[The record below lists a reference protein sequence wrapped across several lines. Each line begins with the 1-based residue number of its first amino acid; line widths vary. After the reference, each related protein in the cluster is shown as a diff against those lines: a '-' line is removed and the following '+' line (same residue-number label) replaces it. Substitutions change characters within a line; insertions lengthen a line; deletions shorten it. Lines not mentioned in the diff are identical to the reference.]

1 MAMAQTSSSL
11 PGHLHGGHGNG
22 HGHGHG
28 HGHAKITKPR
38 SRPAVKPILKKL
50 QSHHSHSE
58 KNSLDLDRGWD
69 EQGQFGYSSYNVDGD
84 DSSYTAGTSALAT
97 PAGRVRDVSFS
108 ISATDLNTG
117 GARSNK
123 YSHAR
128 STSGTSHAS
137 IATSTSGGRNGSF
150 VHPFQQTPRTS
161 TPPLSYANS
170 LASLDNPSGPRD
182 YSPTITENEDDIEPR
197 SYQTTARSYP
207 LHHSGPGPRRPS
219 LASQRTSSLS
229 DVNQPLRITANGRS
243 TPGTSRKPHNIVTR
257 SRSDLHLNSG
267 STTALD
273 SATSTS
279 PATGS
284 FVSPQMIAASTSS
297 SAMSPLRSS
306 LDMGAFRIRS
316 RSEVDTATRQEH
328 VREARRKFEEKEKAK
343 EEKYAREKIRKQ
355 ERAESREAHRFTKNG
370 RKGSFGTSRISCD
383 RVSSSTDIRPTISR
397 KTTGNG
403 VGLGLTSENEKVDFA
418 TQGYDTVP
426 TGQAPGARA
435 DDVHFQSTH
444 RTKNTKRKTTSA
456 WTAFVLWL
464 RTRLLKLGR
473 R

>member
-11 PGHLHGGHGNG
+11 PGHLHGHGFGHGNQ
-22 HGHGHG
+22 HG

-84 DSSYTAGTSALAT
+84 DSSYTAGASALPT
-97 PAGRVRDVSFS
+97 PAARARDVSFS
-108 ISATDLNTG
+108 ISATDLSNG
-117 GARSNK
+117 GVRPNK
-123 YSHAR
+123 YSHGHAR

-137 IATSTSGGRNGSF
+137 IATSASGGRNGSF

-170 LASLDNPSGPRD
+170 LASLDNTTGPRD
-182 YSPTITENEDDIEPR
+182 YSPTITENEDNID
-197 SYQTTARSYP
+197 SQNLQTSTRAY
-207 LHHSGPGPRRPS
+207 HSGSRPRRPS

-229 DVNQPLRITANGRS
+229 DVNQPLRITTNGRAA
-243 TPGTSRKPHNIVTR
+243 PGISARKPHSIVTR
-257 SRSDLHLNSG
+257 SRSDLHLNTG

-273 SATSTS
+273 SASSTS
-279 PATGS
+279 PPSGS

-297 SAMSPLRSS
+297 NAMSPLRSS
-306 LDMGAFRIRS
+306 LDMSGFRLRS
-316 RSEVDTATRQEH
+316 RSEVDTVTRQEN
-328 VREARRKFEEKEKAK
+328 VREARRKFEEKERAK
-343 EEKYAREKIRKQ
+343 EEKYAREQIRKQ
-355 ERAESREAHRFTKNG
+355 ERAESREAHRFNKNG

-383 RVSSSTDIRPTISR
+383 RVSSSTDIRPSISR
-397 KTTGNG
+397 KTTGTG
-403 VGLGLTSENEKVDFA
+403 VGLGVTTENEKVDFG
-418 TQGYDTVP
+418 TRSYDTVP
-426 TGQAPGARA
+426 TGQTPGARA

-444 RTKNTKRKTTSA
+444 RTKTTKRKTTSA

>member
-1 MAMAQTSSSL
+1 MAQTSPPL
-11 PGHLHGGHGNG
+11 PGHFHSG
-22 HGHGHG
+22 HGHQ
-28 HGHAKITKPR
+28 HAKITKAR
-38 SRPAVKPILKKL
+38 SRQAVKPILKKL
-50 QSHHSHSE
+50 HPHHSYSHSE
-58 KNSLDLDRGWD
+58 KNSLDLNRGWD
-69 EQGQFGYSSYNVDGD
+69 EQGQFGYSSYTTSGGD
-84 DSSYTAGTSALAT
+84 DDSHGSYTAGASTLTTAGTRSA
-97 PAGRVRDVSFS
+97 RDVSFS
-108 ISATDLNTG
+108 LSATDLSSG

-170 LASLDNPSGPRD
+170 LASLENPNGPRD
-182 YSPTITENEDDIEPR
+182 YSPTITEDDDDIEPQNLQ
-197 SYQTTARSYP
+197 SSGRSYP
-207 LHHSGPGPRRPS
+207 LPHSGSRPRRPS

-229 DVNQPLRITANGRS
+229 DINQPLRVTANGRS
-243 TPGTSRKPHNIVTR
+243 TPGISSRKPHSIVTR
-257 SRSDLHLNSG
+257 SRSDLHLNTG
-267 STTALD
+267 STSALD
-273 SATSTS
+273 SASS
-279 PATGS
+279 ATPPVGS
-284 FVSPQMIAASTSS
+284 FISPQMIAASTSS

-306 LDMGAFRIRS
+306 LDMGGFRLRS

-343 EEKYAREKIRKQ
+343 EEKYAREQIRKQ
-355 ERAESREAHRFTKNG
+355 ERAESREAHRFNKHG

-383 RVSSSTDIRPTISR
+383 RASSTDIRPSMSR
-397 KTTGNG
+397 KNTGT
-403 VGLGLTSENEKVDFA
+403 GLGLGLSTENEKVDFA
-418 TQGYDTVP
+418 SRGYDTVT
-426 TGQAPGARA
+426 TGQTPRART
-435 DDVHFQSTH
+435 DDVHFESS
-444 RTKNTKRKTTSA
+444 RRNNTAKRKTTGT

>member
-11 PGHLHGGHGNG
+11 PGHLHGHGYHGNQ
-22 HGHGHG
+22 HGHS
-28 HGHAKITKPR
+28 KITKPR

-58 KNSLDLDRGWD
+58 KNSLDLDRSWD
-69 EQGQFGYSSYNVDGD
+69 EQGQFGYGYSSYNVDGD
-84 DSSYTAGTSALAT
+84 DSPYTAGASALPT
-97 PAGRVRDVSFS
+97 PAGRARDVSFS
-108 ISATDLNTG
+108 ISATDISTG

-128 STSGTSHAS
+128 STSGNSHASHASHAS
-137 IATSTSGGRNGSF
+137 IATSASGGRNGSF

-182 YSPTITENEDDIEPR
+182 CSPTITETEDDLEPPNF
-197 SYQTTARSYP
+197 QTSGRAY
-207 LHHSGPGPRRPS
+207 HSGPGPRRPS

-229 DVNQPLRITANGRS
+229 DVNQPQRITAHGRS
-243 TPGTSRKPHNIVTR
+243 TSGVSARKPHSIVTR
-257 SRSDLHLNSG
+257 SRSDLHLNTG
-267 STTALD
+267 STTAID
-273 SATSTS
+273 SASSAS
-279 PATGS
+279 PPSGS

-297 SAMSPLRSS
+297 NAMSPLRSS
-306 LDMGAFRIRS
+306 LDMSGFRLRS
-316 RSEVDTATRQEH
+316 RSEVDTATRQEN

-343 EEKYAREKIRKQ
+343 EEKYHRDQVRKQ
-355 ERAESREAHRFTKNG
+355 ERAEAHRFTKNG
-370 RKGSFGTSRISCD
+370 RKSSFANSRISCD
-383 RVSSSTDIRPTISR
+383 RMSSSTDIRPTISR
-397 KTTGNG
+397 KNTGNG
-403 VGLGLTSENEKVDFA
+403 VGLGLTTENEKVDFA
-418 TQGYDTVP
+418 TRSYDT
-426 TGQAPGARA
+426 APPGHSLGARA
-435 DDVHFQSTH
+435 DDVHFQSTQ
-444 RTKNTKRKTTSA
+444 RTNTTKRKTTST

>member
-1 MAMAQTSSSL
+1 MAQTSSSL
-11 PGHLHGGHGNG
+11 PGHQHGHSFG
-22 HGHGHG
+22 HGHGN

-69 EQGQFGYSSYNVDGD
+69 EQGPFGYSSYNVDGD
-84 DSSYTAGTSALAT
+84 DSSYTAGASALPT
-97 PAGRVRDVSFS
+97 PAARARDVSFS
-108 ISATDLNTG
+108 ISATDLSTG

-123 YSHAR
+123 YSHGHAR

-137 IATSTSGGRNGSF
+137 IATSASGGRNGSF

-170 LASLDNPSGPRD
+170 LASLENTTGPRD
-182 YSPTITENEDDIEPR
+182 YSPTITENEDNIDSQSFQASTR
-197 SYQTTARSYP
+197 AY
-207 LHHSGPGPRRPS
+207 HSGSRPRRPS

-229 DVNQPLRITANGRS
+229 DVNQPQRITASGVS
-243 TPGTSRKPHNIVTR
+243 ARKPHRIVTR
-257 SRSDLHLNSG
+257 SRSDLHLNTG
-267 STTALD
+267 STTAID
-273 SATSTS
+273 SASSTS
-279 PATGS
+279 PPSGS
-284 FVSPQMIAASTSS
+284 FISPQMIAASTSS
-297 SAMSPLRSS
+297 NAMSPLRSS
-306 LDMGAFRIRS
+306 LDMSGFRLRS
-316 RSEVDTATRQEH
+316 RSEVDTATRQEN
-328 VREARRKFEEKEKAK
+328 VREARRKFEEKERAK
-343 EEKYAREKIRKQ
+343 EEKYAREQIRKQ
-355 ERAESREAHRFTKNG
+355 ERAESREAHRFNKNG

-383 RVSSSTDIRPTISR
+383 RVSSSTDIRPSISR

-403 VGLGLTSENEKVDFA
+403 VGLGLTTENEKVDFA
-418 TQGYDTVP
+418 TRSYDTAP
-426 TGQAPGARA
+426 TGQTPGARA
-435 DDVHFQSTH
+435 DDVHFHSTH
-444 RTKNTKRKTTSA
+444 RANTTKRKTTST

>member
-1 MAMAQTSSSL
+1 MAQTSS
-11 PGHLHGGHGNG
+11 PIPIHGY
-22 HGHGHG
+22 G
-28 HGHAKITKPR
+28 HGHAKITKSR

-84 DSSYTAGTSALAT
+84 DSSYTAGASALPT

-108 ISATDLNTG
+108 VSATELSTG
-117 GARSNK
+117 GKRSTK

-137 IATSTSGGRNGSF
+137 HASHASVATSTSGGRNGSF

-170 LASLDNPSGPRD
+170 LASLDNTNGPRD
-182 YSPTITENEDDIEPR
+182 CSPTITENEDVDFE
-197 SYQTTARSYP
+197 SANLQSSARAYP
-207 LHHSGPGPRRPS
+207 LQHSAPHPRRPS

-229 DVNQPLRITANGRS
+229 DVNQPVRITAHGRTS
-243 TPGTSRKPHNIVTR
+243 SGISSRKPHSIVTR
-257 SRSDLHLNSG
+257 SRSDLHLNTG
-267 STTALD
+267 STTAID
-273 SATSTS
+273 STS
-279 PATGS
+279 SASPPSGS
-284 FVSPQMIAASTSS
+284 WVSPQMIAASTSS
-297 SAMSPLRSS
+297 NAMSPLRSS
-306 LDMGAFRIRS
+306 LDMSGFRIRS
-316 RSEVDTATRQEH
+316 RSEVDTATRQEN

-343 EEKYAREKIRKQ
+343 EEKYAREQIRKQ
-355 ERAESREAHRFTKNG
+355 ERAESREAHRFNKNG
-370 RKGSFGTSRISCD
+370 RKSSFATSRMSCD
-383 RVSSSTDIRPTISR
+383 RVSTSIDLRPSISR

-403 VGLGLTSENEKVDFA
+403 NGNGVGLGLTNENEKVEFA
-418 TQGYDTVP
+418 ASSYDTAHRG
-426 TGQAPGARA
+426 TTPGSRA

-444 RTKNTKRKTTSA
+444 RANNAKRKTTSA

>member
-1 MAMAQTSSSL
+1 MAQISSSL
-11 PGHLHGGHGNG
+11 PGHLHGGHGYG
-22 HGHGHG
+22 HGHQ

-58 KNSLDLDRGWD
+58 KNSLDLDRSWD

-84 DSSYTAGTSALAT
+84 DSSYTAGTSALPT
-97 PAGRVRDVSFS
+97 PAGRARDVSFS
-108 ISATDLNTG
+108 ISATDLNNG

-170 LASLDNPSGPRD
+170 LASLDNANGPRD
-182 YSPTITENEDDIEPR
+182 YSPTITENEDDLE
-197 SYQTTARSYP
+197 SANFQTSSRAYP
-207 LHHSGPGPRRPS
+207 LQHSGPKPRRPS

-243 TPGTSRKPHNIVTR
+243 ASGVSSRKPHSIVTR
-257 SRSDLHLNSG
+257 SRSDLHLNTG

-273 SATSTS
+273 SASSTS
-279 PATGS
+279 PPSGS

-297 SAMSPLRSS
+297 NAMSPLRSS
-306 LDMGAFRIRS
+306 LDMGGFRLRS
-316 RSEVDTATRQEH
+316 RSEVDTATRQDH

-343 EEKYAREKIRKQ
+343 EEKYAREQIRKQ
-355 ERAESREAHRFTKNG
+355 ERAESREAHRFNKSG
-370 RKGSFGTSRISCD
+370 RKGSFAASRISCD

-397 KTTGNG
+397 KNTGNG
-403 VGLGLTSENEKVDFA
+403 VGLGLTTENEKMDFA
-418 TQGYDTVP
+418 TRSYDTVP
-426 TGQAPGARA
+426 TGQTPPRA

-444 RTKNTKRKTTSA
+444 RNNTTKRKTTGA